1 MEGIHVLDVAED
13 DLLFPLQCTGE
24 DLRDKPRATFLET
37 REREGGVRTHTT
49 DVILVLLSR
58 GVLLMLSLTVYVECR
73 YIQWNLSII
82 QTPKEN

>member
-37 REREGGVRTHTT
+37 RERENGGEDSHYRCYTSTVEVRC
-49 DVILVLLSR
+49 S
-58 GVLLMLSLTVYVECR
+58 
-73 YIQWNLSII
+73 
-82 QTPKEN
+82 